1 MNEIKT
7 TIRHGHKLR
16 NRHNLRQSQNK
27 KQAQLKTQSQYQMK
41 VMKCTDNTQSM

>member
-41 VMKCTDNTQSM
+41 FMKCSDNTQSM